1 MISKVIT
8 AAVRGISAMRIQ
20 VETDIS
26 KGLPQ
31 VTVVG
36 LGDTSV
42 KESRDRIRAAVV
54 NCGFQFPSA
63 RVTVNLSPAYLRKK
77 GSHFDLAIAVGIL
90 ASSGQVF
97 DRKLSDIGF
106 MGELSLSGDVKGCD
120 GILPMIMELRKTGVG
135 GAVIPFENAGEAAL
149 FDDMDIYPVKTL
161 AEAAEVLN
169 LERTPERGGMP
180 EKGRIPYKGRKPEK
194 AAGSGETAEKE
205 FTECENP
212 GDFGDV
218 KGQEQAK
225 RAIMIAVA
233 GGHGIL
239 MTGSPATGKTML
251 SSRIPDIMMPM
262 DREEILETTA
272 IYSIAGL
279 LKPGSKGVMRRPFR
293 SPAAGISKAGLIGG
307 GYPPV
312 PGEITLA
319 HRGVLFLD
327 EVGEYDRDVLDSL
340 RIPLEKKQV
349 TLVRRG
355 EKYVFPAD
363 CLLVAASNPC
373 KCGYYGDGSGR
384 CTCTEEEI
392 RRYRGKLSGPIIDRI
407 DMHIYL
413 YPVNYEALGERD
425 GVTTAQMREKI
436 RRAWL
441 IQKERYKG
449 TDVRLNAG
457 LTEKEAAKI
466 CRADDEGEEL
476 LRSAYERLKL
486 NPRTVFKVRKIAR
499 TVADVEGEEFIK
511 SVHVAEALQY
521 RERA

>member
-8 AAVRGISAMRIQ
+8 ASVRGISAMRIS

-26 KGLPQ
+26 RGLPQ

-36 LGDTSV
+36 LGDAAV
-42 KESRDRIRAAVV
+42 KESRDRIRAAIV

-63 RVTVNLSPAYLRKK
+63 RVTVNLSPACLRKR
-77 GSHFDLAIAVGIL
+77 GSHFDLAIAMGIL

-97 DRKLSDIGF
+97 DRELSGTAF
-106 MGELSLSGDVKGCD
+106 MGELSLSGDVKRCD
-120 GILPMIMELRKTGVG
+120 GILPMIMELRRLGIRGV
-135 GAVIPFENAGEAAL
+135 VIPEGNAGEAAL

-161 AEAAEVLN
+161 SEAADVMNLN
-169 LERTPERGGMP
+169 KKPAENS
-180 EKGRIPYKGRKPEK
+180 GRIN
-194 AAGSGETAEKE
+194 AAGKGSELET
-205 FTECENP
+205 P

-262 DREEILETTA
+262 DKEEIIETTA
-272 IYSIAGL
+272 IYSVAGL
-279 LKPGSKGVMRRPFR
+279 LKQDAGPVTRRPFR
-293 SPAAGISKAGLIGG
+293 CPAAGITKAGLIGG

-327 EVGEYDRDVLDSL
+327 EAGEYDRDVLDAL
-340 RIPLEKKQV
+340 RIPLERKQV

-363 CLLVAASNPC
+363 CLLVAATNPC
-373 KCGYYGDGSGR
+373 KCGYYGDGTDR
-384 CTCTEEEI
+384 CTCTAEEV
-392 RRYRGKLSGPIIDRI
+392 RRYRGKFTGPVKDRI

-413 YPVNYEALGERD
+413 YPVDYDALSD
-425 GVTTAQMREKI
+425 TDTMTTDEMREKI
-436 RRAWL
+436 SKAWL
-441 IQKERYKG
+441 IQKKRYEG
-449 TDVRLNAG
+449 TNVRLNGGLDETNAG
-457 LTEKEAAKI
+457 AICEADSA
-466 CRADDEGEEL
+466 GEEL
-476 LRSAYERLKL
+476 LKNAYDRLGL

-499 TVADVEGEEFIK
+499 TIADIEGEEHI
-511 SVHVAEALQY
+511 SSPHMAEALQY
-521 RERA
+521 RERV